1 MNREIAESWLVAFQA
16 KDISLLRLADDFV
29 HTSPFGEVRG
39 KEFYLELVR
48 ANEDA
53 FFENSIDVIDFLDCG
68 DRFAVR
74 YVVGEMQACDV
85 IYVRGERIAEVYSY
99 YHFGEKPVLE

>member
-16 KDISLLRLADDFV
+16 KDISLLQLADDFV

-39 KEFYLELVR
+39 KDVYLELIR

-74 YVVGEMQACDV
+74 YVVGEMRACDV
-85 IYVRGERIAEVYSY
+85 IYVRDERIAEVHSY
-99 YHFGEKPVLE
+99 YHFGERPVLE